1 MDDGVELW
9 IEPGSARFASD
20 DDPWIDQVSALVKE
34 LREAA
39 GNVSTRRA
47 PVRGGKGAAESI
59 ALSLASS
66 AGVSSLIQLIRS
78 WLTRD
83 RTRSLKVS
91 WSGSGVLENV
101 ELSGEDLPDNVL
113 EELATAI
120 KHQLA
125 DRP

>member
-1 MDDGVELW
+1 MDEGVELW
-9 IEPGSARFASD
+9 IEPSSARFASD
-20 DDPWIDQVSALVKE
+20 DDPWIDQVAALVKE

-47 PVRGGKGAAESI
+47 PVPGGKGAAESI

-91 WSGSGVLENV
+91 WSEPGVLGSV

-113 EELATAI
+113 DELATAI
-120 KHQLA
+120 THQLA